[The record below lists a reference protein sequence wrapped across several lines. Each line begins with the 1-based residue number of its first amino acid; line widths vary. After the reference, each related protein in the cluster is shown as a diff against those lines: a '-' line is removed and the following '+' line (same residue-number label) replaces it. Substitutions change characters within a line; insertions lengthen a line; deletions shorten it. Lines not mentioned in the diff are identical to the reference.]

1 MSKKREAT
9 VEELEEGIGEKV
21 VLVENDEV
29 EESADGIDGLK
40 ADEEVE
46 VNDL

>member
-9 VEELEEGIGEKV
+9 VDELEEGIGEEV

-29 EESADGIDGLK
+29 EESADGITGLK
-40 ADEEVE
+40 ADEEVSE
-46 VNDL
+46 NEL

>member
-9 VEELEEGIGEKV
+9 AEELEEGIGEEV
-21 VLVENDEV
+21 VLIENDEV
-29 EESADGIDGLK
+29 EESADGIAGLK

-46 VNDL
+46 ANDL

>member
-9 VEELEEGIGEKV
+9 VEELEEGIGEEV

-29 EESADGIDGLK
+29 EESADGITGLK
-40 ADEEVE
+40 ADEEVD